1 VRCNGGCRYSVV
13 QTTSA
18 KVSLILWKVL
28 QEASSKQIYTLQEL
42 SACMLSR
49 NDCKYL
55 VKR

>member
-13 QTTSA
+13 QTPSA

-28 QEASSKQIYTLQEL
+28 QEAGSRQIYTLQEL
-42 SACMLSR
+42 SACVLSR